1 MKVITAEQGSP
12 EWLAARAGKVT
23 ASMIS
28 NVLAKP
34 ETAAFRDYQAQIVA
48 ELLTGKPQGSD
59 FTNQHMEFGTENEP
73 FARSAYEVSTGFTVD
88 EVGLVLH
95 PTIDRAGASPD
106 GLVGDGGDGLVEI
119 KCPKVATHLSYI
131 CAGVVPTKYRNQ
143 MLWQMACT
151 ERGWCDFVS
160 FRPDLPEH
168 LQLFVIRFQRD
179 EAKIKELTT
188 AVNSFLVQVDEMLKK
203 LKGIK

>member
-34 ETAAFRDYQAQIVA
+34 ETAAYRDYQAQIVA

-59 FTNQHMEFGTENEP
+59 FTNAAMEFGTENEP
-73 FARSAYEVSTGFTVD
+73 FARSAYEVSRGIMVD

-106 GLVGDGGDGLVEI
+106 GLVGSDGLVEI
-119 KCPKVATHLSYI
+119 KCPKVATHLAYI
-131 CAGVVPTKYRNQ
+131 CAGVVPTKYKNQ
-143 MLWQMACT
+143 MLFQMICA
-151 ERGWCDFVS
+151 ERAWCDFVS

-188 AVNSFLVQVDEMLKK
+188 AVNAFLVQVDEMLKK

>member
-1 MKVITAEQGSP
+1 MKVITAEQGS
-12 EWLAARAGKVT
+12 EAWLAARAGKVT

-59 FTNQHMEFGTENEP
+59 FTNAAMEFGTENEP

-106 GLVGDGGDGLVEI
+106 GLVGNSGLAEI
-119 KCPKVATHLSYI
+119 KCPKVATHLAYI
-131 CAGVVPTKYRNQ
+131 CAGVVPTKYKNQ

-151 ERGWCDFVS
+151 ERDWCDFIS
-160 FRPDLPEH
+160 FRPDLPER
-168 LQLFVIRFQRD
+168 LQLFIVRFKRD
-179 EAKIKELTT
+179 EEKIKELTT
-188 AVNSFLVQVDEMLKK
+188 AVNAFLVQVDEMLKK

>member
-1 MKVITAEQGSP
+1 MKVITAEQGS
-12 EWLAARAGKVT
+12 EAWLAARAGKVT

-34 ETAAFRDYQAQIVA
+34 ETAAYRDYQAQIVA

-59 FTNQHMEFGTENEP
+59 FTNAAMEFGTENEP
-73 FARSAYEVSTGFTVD
+73 FARSAYEVFTGFTVD

-106 GLVGDGGDGLVEI
+106 GLVGSDGLVEI
-119 KCPKVATHLSYI
+119 KAPKMSTHLSYI
-131 CAGVVPTKYRNQ
+131 CAGVVPTKYKNQ
-143 MLWQMACT
+143 MLFQMICA
-151 ERGWCDFVS
+151 ERAWCDFVS

-188 AVNSFLVQVDEMLKK
+188 AVNLFLAQVDEMLTK

>member
-48 ELLTGKPQGSD
+48 ELLTGKPQGND
-59 FTNQHMEFGTENEP
+59 FTNAAMEFGTENEP
-73 FARSAYEVSTGFTVD
+73 FARSAYEVSRGIMVD

-106 GLVGDGGDGLVEI
+106 GLVGSDGLVEI
-119 KCPKVATHLSYI
+119 KCPKVATHLAYI

-179 EAKIKELTT
+179 EAKIKELIT
-188 AVNSFLVQVDEMLKK
+188 AVNSFLAQVNEMLKK

>member
-1 MKVITAEQGSP
+1 MKVITAEQGS
-12 EWLAARAGKVT
+12 EAWLIARAGRIT

-34 ETAAFRDYQAQIVA
+34 ETAAYRDYQAQIVA

-59 FTNQHMEFGTENEP
+59 FTNAAMEFGTENEP

-106 GLVGDGGDGLVEI
+106 GLVGGDGLVEI

-131 CAGVVPTKYRNQ
+131 CAGVVPTKYKNQ
-143 MLWQMACT
+143 MLFQMICA
-151 ERGWCDFVS
+151 ERAWCDFVS

-188 AVNSFLVQVDEMLKK
+188 AVNAFLVQVDEMLKK

>member
-34 ETAAFRDYQAQIVA
+34 ETAAYRDYQAQIVA

-59 FTNQHMEFGTENEP
+59 FTNAAMEFGTENEP

-106 GLVGDGGDGLVEI
+106 GLVGSDGLVEI
-119 KCPKVATHLSYI
+119 KCPKVATHLAYI
-131 CAGVVPTKYRNQ
+131 CAGVVPTKYKNQ
-143 MLWQMACT
+143 MLFQMICA
-151 ERGWCDFVS
+151 ERAWCDFVS

-188 AVNSFLVQVDEMLKK
+188 AVNLFLAQVDEMLKK

>member
-34 ETAAFRDYQAQIVA
+34 ETAAYRDYQAQIVA

-59 FTNQHMEFGTENEP
+59 FTNAAMEFGTENEP
-73 FARSAYEVSTGFTVD
+73 FARSAYEVSRGIMVD

-106 GLVGDGGDGLVEI
+106 GLVGSDGLVEI
-119 KCPKVATHLSYI
+119 KCPKVATHLAYI
-131 CAGVVPTKYRNQ
+131 CAGVVPTKYKNQ
-143 MLWQMACT
+143 MLFQMICA
-151 ERGWCDFVS
+151 ERAWCDFVS

-179 EAKIKELTT
+179 EAKIKELIT
-188 AVNSFLVQVDEMLKK
+188 AVNAFLAQVDEMLNK

>member
-34 ETAAFRDYQAQIVA
+34 ETAAYRDYQAQIVA

-59 FTNQHMEFGTENEP
+59 FTNAAMEFGTENEP
-73 FARSAYEVSTGFTVD
+73 FARSAYEVSRGIMVD
-88 EVGLVLH
+88 EVGLILH

-106 GLVGDGGDGLVEI
+106 GLVGSDGLVEI

-131 CAGVVPTKYRNQ
+131 CAGVVPTKYKNQ
-143 MLWQMACT
+143 MLFQMICA
-151 ERGWCDFVS
+151 ERAWCDFVS

-179 EAKIKELTT
+179 EAKIKELIT
-188 AVNSFLVQVDEMLKK
+188 AVNAFLAQVDEMLKK

>member
-34 ETAAFRDYQAQIVA
+34 ETAAYRDYQAQIVA

-59 FTNQHMEFGTENEP
+59 FTNEAMQFGTENEP
-73 FARSAYEVSTGFTVD
+73 FARSAYEVYMGIMVD

-106 GLVGDGGDGLVEI
+106 GLVGSDGLVEI

-131 CAGVVPTKYRNQ
+131 CAGVVPTKYKNQ
-143 MLWQMACT
+143 MMFQMICA
-151 ERGWCDFVS
+151 ERAWYDFVS
-160 FRPDLPEH
+160 FRPDLPGR
-168 LQLFVIRFQRD
+168 LQLFIVRFKRD
-179 EAKIKELTT
+179 ETEIIKLTT
-188 AVNSFLVQVDEMLKK
+188 AVNAFLAQVDEMLTK

>member
-1 MKVITAEQGSP
+1 MKVITAEQGS
-12 EWLAARAGKVT
+12 EAWLAARAGKVT

-59 FTNQHMEFGTENEP
+59 FTNAAMEFGTEQEP
-73 FARSAYEVSTGFTVD
+73 FARSAYEVSRGIMVD

-106 GLVGDGGDGLVEI
+106 GLVGSDGLVEI

-131 CAGVVPTKYRNQ
+131 CAGVVPTKYKNQ
-143 MLWQMACT
+143 MLFQMICA
-151 ERGWCDFVS
+151 ERAWCDFVS

-179 EAKIKELTT
+179 EVKIKELTT
-188 AVNSFLVQVDEMLKK
+188 AVNSFLAQVDEMLKK

>member
-1 MKVITAEQGSP
+1 MKVITAEQGS
-12 EWLAARAGKVT
+12 EAWLAARAGKVT

-59 FTNQHMEFGTENEP
+59 FTNAAMEFGTENEP

-106 GLVGDGGDGLVEI
+106 GLVGSDGLVEI
-119 KCPKVATHLSYI
+119 KCPKVATHLAYI
-131 CAGVVPTKYRNQ
+131 CAGVVPTKYKNQ
-143 MLWQMACT
+143 MLFQMICA
-151 ERGWCDFVS
+151 ERAWCDFVS

-179 EAKIKELTT
+179 EAKIKELTI
-188 AVNSFLVQVDEMLKK
+188 AVNAFLAQVDEMLTK

>member
-1 MKVITAEQGSP
+1 MKIITAEQGSP

-59 FTNQHMEFGTENEP
+59 FTNAAMEFGTENEP
-73 FARSAYEVSTGFTVD
+73 FARSAYEVSRGIMVD

-106 GLVGDGGDGLVEI
+106 GLVGSDGLVEI

-131 CAGVVPTKYRNQ
+131 CAGVVPTKYKNQ

-151 ERGWCDFVS
+151 ERQFCDFVS

-168 LQLFVIRFQRD
+168 LQLFVVEFKRD

-188 AVNSFLVQVDEMLKK
+188 AVNLFLAQVDEMLTK

>member
-1 MKVITAEQGSP
+1 
-12 EWLAARAGKVT
+12 
-23 ASMIS
+23 MIS

-34 ETAAFRDYQAQIVA
+34 ETAAYRDYQAQIVA

-59 FTNQHMEFGTENEP
+59 FTNAAMEFGTENEP
-73 FARSAYEVSTGFTVD
+73 FARSAYEVSRGIMVD

-106 GLVGDGGDGLVEI
+106 GLVGSDGLVEI
-119 KCPKVATHLSYI
+119 KCPKVATHLAYI
-131 CAGVVPTKYRNQ
+131 CAGVVPTKYKNQ
-143 MLWQMACT
+143 MLFQMICA
-151 ERGWCDFVS
+151 ERAWCDFVS

-168 LQLFVIRFQRD
+168 LQLFVIRFPRD
-179 EAKIKELTT
+179 EVKIKELTT

>member
-34 ETAAFRDYQAQIVA
+34 ETAAYKDYQAQIVA

-59 FTNQHMEFGTENEP
+59 FTNEAMQFGTENEP

-106 GLVGDGGDGLVEI
+106 GLVGSDGLVEI
-119 KCPKVATHLSYI
+119 KAPKVATHLSYI
-131 CAGVVPTKYRNQ
+131 CAGVVPTKYKNQ

-151 ERGWCDFVS
+151 ERDWCDFIS
-160 FRPDLPEH
+160 FRPDLPER
-168 LQLFVIRFQRD
+168 LQLFIVRFKRD
-179 EAKIKELTT
+179 EEKIKELTT
-188 AVNSFLVQVDEMLKK
+188 AVNAFLVQVDEMLKK

>member
-34 ETAAFRDYQAQIVA
+34 ETAAYRDYQAQIVA

-106 GLVGDGGDGLVEI
+106 GLVGSDGLVEI

-151 ERGWCDFVS
+151 ERQFCDFVS

-168 LQLFVIRFQRD
+168 LQLFVIRFPRD
-179 EAKIKELTT
+179 EVKIKELTT
-188 AVNSFLVQVDEMLKK
+188 AVNAFLVQVDEMLKK

>member
-1 MKVITAEQGSP
+1 MKVITAEQGS
-12 EWLAARAGKVT
+12 EAWLAARAGKVT

-59 FTNQHMEFGTENEP
+59 FTNAAMEFGTENEP

-106 GLVGDGGDGLVEI
+106 GLVGSDGLVEI
-119 KCPKVATHLSYI
+119 KCPKVATHLAYI
-131 CAGVVPTKYRNQ
+131 CAGVVPTKYKNQ
-143 MLWQMACT
+143 MLFQMICAK
-151 ERGWCDFVS
+151 RAWCDFVS

-179 EAKIKELTT
+179 EAKIKELTI
-188 AVNSFLVQVDEMLKK
+188 AVNAFLAQVDEMLTK

>member
-59 FTNQHMEFGTENEP
+59 FTNAAMEFGTENEP
-73 FARSAYEVSTGFTVD
+73 FARSAYEVSRGIMVD

-106 GLVGDGGDGLVEI
+106 GLVGSDGLVEI
-119 KCPKVATHLSYI
+119 KCPKVATHLAYI

>member
-34 ETAAFRDYQAQIVA
+34 ETAAYRDYQAQIVA

-59 FTNQHMEFGTENEP
+59 FTNAAMEFGTENEP
-73 FARSAYEVSTGFTVD
+73 FARSAYEVSRGIMVD

-106 GLVGDGGDGLVEI
+106 GLVGSDGLVEI
-119 KCPKVATHLSYI
+119 KCPKVATHLAYI
-131 CAGVVPTKYRNQ
+131 CAGVVPTKYKNQ
-143 MLWQMACT
+143 MLFQMICA
-151 ERGWCDFVS
+151 ERAWCDFVS

-179 EAKIKELTT
+179 ETKIKELTT